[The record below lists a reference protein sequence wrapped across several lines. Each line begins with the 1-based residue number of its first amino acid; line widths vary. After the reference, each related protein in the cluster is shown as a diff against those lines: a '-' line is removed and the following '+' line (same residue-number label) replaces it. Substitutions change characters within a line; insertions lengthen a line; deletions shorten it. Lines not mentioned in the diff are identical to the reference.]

1 VSDKKYANA
10 STRRSGIRP
19 PRGEGIGGNLFPGSE
34 ASEELWLQSLVAPLW
49 LGNPR
54 SVCNSDLSATLR
66 FFFYSSNSFI
76 MTVLELRR

>member
-10 STRRSGIRP
+10 STRWSGIRP

-34 ASEELWLQSLVAPLW
+34 ASEELWWQSLVAPLW

-54 SVCNSDLSATLR
+54 LVVTAIYLPPSR
-66 FFFYSSNSFI
+66 FFPLH
-76 MTVLELRR
+76 TPL